1 MQIRSQ
7 TLRRFVRL
15 APLSLAIA
23 GLTGAGVA
31 AAGVFGND
39 SLGMASFNPLGRV
52 IPGPEVRW
60 QSTMSAFAAADR
72 ERAPINEGVLFVGSS
87 TIRLWS
93 HLSQDFRD
101 HPVINRGFGGSTM
114 ADTQYFAKQLV
125 LQYKPRQVLVYAGD
139 NDLAEGRS
147 PQQVLESFRGFV
159 ETVRKD
165 LPNTRVSYISIKPS
179 PMRAF
184 LLPKIRETN
193 ALISAYVQT
202 VSNSAYIDIFT
213 PMLDASGAPRA
224 DFYGPDRLHMNDSGY
239 ALWTSI
245 ISSYVQP
252 IPGNGSQ
259 PANPLAAEAAQPA
272 LQAVSSSPAAPA
284 ATATTPV
291 VRPPLNVMR
300 AVYRP

>member
-1 MQIRSQ
+1 MQIRSLAHRR
-7 TLRRFVRL
+7 LRHL

-23 GLTGAGVA
+23 ALAGAGIA
-31 AAGVFGND
+31 SAGVFGSD
-39 SLGMASFNPLGRV
+39 SLGMSSFNPLARV

-60 QSTMSAFAAADR
+60 QSTMSAFAASDR
-72 ERAPINEGVLFVGSS
+72 EHAPYNEGVIFVGSS

-93 HLSQDFRD
+93 HLAQDFRQ
-101 HPVINRGFGGSTM
+101 HPVVNRGFGGSTM
-114 ADTQYFAKQLV
+114 ADTQYFARQLV

-159 ETVRKD
+159 ETVRRE
-165 LPNTRVSYISIKPS
+165 LPDTRISYISIKPS
-179 PMRAF
+179 PLRAS

-193 ALISAYVQT
+193 TLLSAYVQT
-202 VSNSAYIDIFT
+202 VPNAAYIDIFT
-213 PMLDASGAPRA
+213 PMLDASGTPRGEL
-224 DFYGPDRLHMNDSGY
+224 FGPDRLHMNDAGY
-239 ALWTSI
+239 ALWTSV
-245 ISSYVQP
+245 ISAYVQP
-252 IPGNGSQ
+252 VPGYGSQ

-272 LQAVSSSPAAPA
+272 LQAVGSSPASTA
-284 ATATTPV
+284 AGAPV